1 MIAQDLLLPLEGP
14 NFHSIVT
21 SFRNFIED
29 SADLDVDTDT
39 LSQFT
44 SVTSAGED
52 FISRTGGYEKRSMGI
67 VAKGEQR
74 SFDALRFRPG
84 TFDRSRIGCQR
95 AALLWPEAEVVKPL
109 ERGLDYSDS
118 AALIG
123 DLLKTHQGEFFH
135 FRHAANAVL
144 PDRLNKFVLWPS
156 IRAPT
161 DCPTPYS
168 RVQLQH
174 ELFEFEDLYLEMMLR
189 FFSSCSPLNL
199 LMWTVQPTRKGYGL
213 AAGVVDL
220 GYLLESS
227 DARVMAERL
236 RTLETYTP
244 IPTLRYM
251 PKEYV
256 ESFQA
261 AFADAVKS

>member
-144 PDRLNKFVLWPS
+144 PDRLTS
-156 IRAPT
+156 
-161 DCPTPYS
+161 
-168 RVQLQH
+168 
-174 ELFEFEDLYLEMMLR
+174 
-189 FFSSCSPLNL
+189 SSCGHRSAPPPIA
-199 LMWTVQPTRKGYGL
+199 QPRIRGCSYSTS
-213 AAGVVDL
+213 
-220 GYLLESS
+220 YLS
-227 DARVMAERL
+227 L
-236 RTLETYTP
+236 RTY
-244 IPTLRYM
+244 ISR
-251 PKEYV
+251 
-256 ESFQA
+256 
-261 AFADAVKS
+261 